1 MKFLILFCS
10 VSAVSV
16 VQSYYTLI
24 FSFSV
29 FMQLTATLL
38 LFWVTF
44 TPKPRDT
51 EDFCS
56 QHRMPT
62 GATMQNEMVNS
73 GPRQRKCHHAYQSF
87 HFCDSGKYL

>member
-1 MKFLILFCS
+1 MKFLILFSS

-24 FSFSV
+24 FRFSV

-51 EDFCS
+51 VVFVLN
-56 QHRMPT
+56 T
-62 GATMQNEMVNS
+62 GCQQGQPCKMNNS
-73 GPRQRKCHHAYQSF
+73 GPRQRKCYHAYQSF